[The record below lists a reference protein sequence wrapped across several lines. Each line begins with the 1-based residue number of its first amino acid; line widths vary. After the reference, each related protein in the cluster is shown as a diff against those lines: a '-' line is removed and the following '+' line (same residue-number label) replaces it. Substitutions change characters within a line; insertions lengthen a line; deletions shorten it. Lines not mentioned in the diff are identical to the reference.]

1 MEKKELKL
9 KKDGGRYSLKG
20 SNLWGILLFL
30 ILIFIDM
37 LTKFLADAY
46 FSQPGAPK
54 EIVIIPNCIVLCQ
67 HYNPGIAFSGFSD
80 ADAWVK
86 ILIILGT
93 GLMMLAFAVYYFCT
107 DKRRS
112 WLRFALVL
120 IVAGGVGNLID
131 RVYYRVWDPDSP
143 FGVRDMVWLSILGI
157 KFGVC
162 NFADFFIVG
171 GAIALVLTLFFF
183 DSSAIFPL
191 TKKYQGLAKEAEEK
205 EEAARVAKQKR
216 AEERARALAVG
227 MRKPEDSDKE

>member
-1 MEKKELKL
+1 MDKKELQL
-9 KKDGGRYSLKG
+9 KKEGGRYSMKG
-20 SNLWGILLFL
+20 SNLWGILLFV

-86 ILIILGT
+86 IAIIVGT
-93 GLMMLAFAVYYFCT
+93 GLMMLAFAVYYFCV

-131 RVYYRVWDPDSP
+131 RVYYRVWDPTAL
-143 FGVRDMVWLSILGI
+143 FGVRDMVWLKILWFN
-157 KFGVC
+157 FGVC

-171 GAIALVLTLFFF
+171 GAIALIFTLIFF

-191 TKKYQGLAKEAEEK
+191 TKKYKQLAQEALEK
-205 EEAARVAKQKR
+205 EEAALALKKEKAAKKAQLGPQN
-216 AEERARALAVG
+216 ADESEQA
-227 MRKPEDSDKE
+227 KE

>member
-1 MEKKELKL
+1 MEKKELEL

-30 ILIFIDM
+30 ILIFVDM

-67 HYNPGIAFSGFSD
+67 HSNPGIAFSGFSD

-86 ILIILGT
+86 IAIIVGT
-93 GLMMLAFAVYYFCT
+93 AVLMTAFAVYYFFT
-107 DKRRS
+107 DNRRS
-112 WLRFALVL
+112 WLRVALVL

-131 RVYYRVWDPDSP
+131 RIYYRVWDPNAL
-143 FGVRDMVWLSILGI
+143 FGVRDMVWLKILWFT
-157 KFGVC
+157 FGVC
-162 NFADFFIVG
+162 NFADFFIVI
-171 GAIALVLTLFFF
+171 GAVVLMLAMVFF
-183 DSSAIFPL
+183 DSAAIYPM
-191 TKKYQGLAKEAEEK
+191 TKKYKQLAKEEEEQ
-205 EEAARVAKQKR
+205 EEAARAAKKKR

-227 MRKPEDSDKE
+227 MREPENRDKE